1 MHRLLYIIK
10 NKYVIASLAFA
21 AWMLF
26 FDRNDLSSQYKY
38 HSQLQELEIEKVFYS
53 EEIEKVEKD
62 LEGFDNDPKQLQKF
76 AREKYYMKKDDEDV
90 YVIIREQ

>member
-1 MHRLLYIIK
+1 MHRLLEIIK
-10 NKYVIASLAFA
+10 NKYVIASFAFA

-38 HSQLQELEIEKVFYS
+38 HSQLKELEMEKVFYT
-53 EEIEKVEKD
+53 EEIEEVQTG
-62 LEGFDNDPKQLQKF
+62 LEGFNNDPQQLQKF
-76 AREKYYMKKDDEDV
+76 AREKYFMKKDNEDV

>member
-1 MHRLLYIIK
+1 MHRLFKIIK
-10 NKYVIASLAFA
+10 NKYVIASFAFA

-38 HSQLQELEIEKVFYS
+38 HSQLQELESEKVFYS
-53 EEIEKVEKD
+53 KEIEKVQKD

-76 AREKYYMKKDDEDV
+76 AREKYFMKKDNEDV